1 MPSVLHRPWRPLPT
15 GWSVWIV
22 ALVLALVATAMPSP
36 VAFSQPAPGSTID
49 AGVDVNALEAESQ
62 RALLADDAQASRAS
76 LEALQAAVAADLAPT
91 AAARLWYWKGR
102 LHERF
107 GDVSDAEHAYLRSLA
122 LDAGGRHAR
131 HAHNRARNLEA
142 VAAQGADD
150 ARRRAFQEI
159 LTSLVRGETSGND
172 DEAVLADMAA
182 RRTEIEA
189 LLVTDDRLL
198 RVDLR
203 TWLASEARS
212 RGAIRAG
219 WEQYTLILQEPDLPL
234 HLYQQALDGIL
245 DTCGPAW
252 RIFASM
258 DIVDAFIAAHGD
270 SLSQGVKDRMR
281 DELIDR
287 AQREVAG
294 AISWLGLAALGMVLV
309 WRRAW
314 RGFRTL
320 FAPATRRMAIQN
332 YLIYLWM
339 FGFTA
344 VMHQL
349 YSLEP
354 AWWIGI
360 LGLCPAIVQVLAL
373 LVWRADPE
381 NPPRGWRGWAVGI
394 ATACATFGAVYLPL
408 HAIHR
413 ENILGL

>member
-1 MPSVLHRPWRPLPT
+1 MLPVARHPQRFSSFPWAARLMVPLLT
-15 GWSVWIV
+15 
-22 ALVLALVATAMPSP
+22 AFLVLATTGPLTAQDTRAP
-36 VAFSQPAPGSTID
+36 VDRREPDPG
-49 AGVDVNALEAESQ
+49 ALEAEAQ
-62 RALLADDAQASRAS
+62 RALLADDEQASRHI
-76 LEALQAAVAADLAPT
+76 LQALNEAVATDQPAPI
-91 AAARLWYWKGR
+91 AARLWYWKGR

-107 GDVSDAEHAYLRSLA
+107 GDVDVAVSAYQRSLA
-122 LDAGGRHAR
+122 LDASGRHAR

-142 VAAQGADD
+142 VAAQGADNV
-150 ARRRAFQEI
+150 RRRAFQQI
-159 LTSLVRGETSGND
+159 LTSLVRGETTGND
-172 DEAVLADMAA
+172 DDAVLADMAA

-189 LLVTDDRLL
+189 LLVTDDALL

-258 DIVDAFIAAHGD
+258 DIVDAFLAAHGD
-270 SLSQGVKDRMR
+270 SISQGVKDRMR
-281 DELIDR
+281 DELVDR

-294 AISWLGLAALGMVLV
+294 AISWIGLVAFAVVLG

-314 RGFRTL
+314 RGFSTI
-320 FAPATRRMAIQN
+320 FAPPTRRIALYN
-332 YLIYLWM
+332 GLVFVWM

-344 VMHQL
+344 AMHQL

-354 AWWIGI
+354 AWWIGV
-360 LGLCPAIVQVLAL
+360 LGLCPAIVQGLAL

-381 NPPRGWRGWAVGI
+381 HPPRGWRAWVVGL
-394 ATACATFGAVYLPL
+394 ATAGATFGAIYLPL

-413 ENILGL
+413 ESLLGL